1 MLPYFLIVIAFV
13 ADRLSKWWATAYFEE
28 NGPVE
33 LGSYITLSPTY
44 NQGIS
49 FGMFQGTARL
59 VGWLSILVVIG
70 LLIYMQKTPKSMW
83 ILRIGLALIIGGAL
97 GNMID
102 RILVGEVLDFI
113 QTTVRTGVF
122 NIADVMV
129 NTGMVISLVGVLF
142 QREEETPEEPPTPLA
157 SE

>member
-1 MLPYFLIVIAFV
+1 MLPYFLIFIAFA
-13 ADRLSKWWATAYFEE
+13 ADRFSKWWAAAYFEE

-33 LGSYITLSPTY
+33 LGPYITLNPTY

-49 FGMFQGTARL
+49 FGMFQGTARV

-70 LLIYMQKTPKSMW
+70 LLIYMRKTPKSMW

-97 GNMID
+97 GNMVD

-122 NIADVMV
+122 NVADVMV
-129 NTGMVISLVGVLF
+129 NTGMVVSLIGVIF
-142 QREEETPEEPPTPLA
+142 QREEEAIEETPAPL
-157 SE
+157 EGE

>member
-1 MLPYFLIVIAFV
+1 MLPYFLIVIAFA
-13 ADRLSKWWATAYFEE
+13 ADRLSKWWAAAYFEK
-28 NGPVE
+28 NGPIE
-33 LGSYITLSPTY
+33 LGPYLTLSPTY

-70 LLIYMQKTPKSMW
+70 LLIYMQKTPKSLW

-113 QTTVRTGVF
+113 QTTIRTGVF

-142 QREEETPEEPPTPLA
+142 QREEQTPEEPSTPSV